1 MLRRGEA
8 EMLKDGNAED
18 RARRSEDGG
27 RPPAQRGPTPRWEIS
42 RLATAS
48 PSIGG
53 HGDFVRWRRGQRAEG
68 RDPLAQI
75 HFFLLRTSWR
85 KLGELADAAIVH
97 RFVTAPMRR
106 SHSSKLPRK
115 PSSHAVLKLTRAF
128 ISRRFPPFVSA
139 TFR

>member
-1 MLRRGEA
+1 
-8 EMLKDGNAED
+8 MLKDGNAED

-53 HGDFVRWRRGQRAEG
+53 HGDFVRWRRGQKTEDRG
-68 RDPLAQI
+68 QKTGIRDPLAQI

-85 KLGELADAAIVH
+85 KLGELASVFSRSSLALSVSLAACFA
-97 RFVTAPMRR
+97 R
-106 SHSSKLPRK
+106 
-115 PSSHAVLKLTRAF
+115 
-128 ISRRFPPFVSA
+128 SRRTKNGWNPRYPDA
-139 TFR
+139 KRIDH